1 MNRSRL
7 TFLTAAAALV
17 TLIPVP
23 AAQAAPYRAEVCAP
37 GQAGE
42 PTHWTLE
49 TNFAALHE
57 LNSDCASGSGVSLT
71 FDGFVLGSWNGF
83 HYGRAV
89 LNLPGTSR
97 LTAVDITRDAR
108 VATKPHENGHLSGSV
123 QAGLYI
129 RTGFSSYQSLDTVT
143 AAPGSV
149 AEASGDR
156 SIALGSPTSGAL
168 VIRGEC
174 HIADEACV
182 EPSHAYAISQM
193 GLTLDDSTPPD
204 ASAEGPLTLDPWLA
218 GTKTVSVSAM
228 DTGIGLGTARVL
240 VDGQVIDTIRL
251 GTCAPESRA
260 GTYRQMRPCTGTGE
274 GVLTVDTTKLADGP
288 RSVAVDVSD
297 ELGNRRTILERDV
310 DVRNQT
316 NSDPS
321 APAPTGVP
329 QISGAAIVGQHL
341 TATIPVF
348 TPATPTSTQW
358 LRCDPAGRAC
368 RPIAGAT
375 NSTRLV
381 DRADTWSTLRVRVTA
396 DRPSGAAA
404 TSEPT
409 APVTDAPGTVQA
421 DAPLAAGVSAGGVAL
436 VTQTIIRQ
444 VDPTAAEKLTLR
456 LLAPSRR
463 HVRVGAR
470 VVIGGQTRTSAGRLR
485 AGIRVRVQ
493 RHDGKRWRTIR
504 TLRTRS
510 NGTYRTTLAVR
521 GAMRLR
527 AVSSS
532 LALEVTRSRGLTI
545 RPRNLR

>member
-1 MNRSRL
+1 MNRPRL

-57 LNSDCASGSGVSLT
+57 LNSDCANGSGVSLT

-108 VATKPHENGHLSGSV
+108 VATKPHQNGHLSGSV

-129 RTGFSSYQSLDTVT
+129 RTGFNSYQPLDTIT

-149 AEASGDR
+149 AEANGDR
-156 SIALGSPTSGAL
+156 PIALGSPTSGAL

-182 EPSHAYAISQM
+182 EPSYAYAISHLA
-193 GLTLDDSTPPD
+193 LTLDDSTPPD

-218 GTKTVSVSAM
+218 GVKTVSVSAM

-240 VDGQVIDTIRL
+240 VDGQVTDTIRL
-251 GTCAPESRA
+251 GTCAPELRA
-260 GTYRQMRPCTGTGE
+260 GTYRQARPCTGTGE
-274 GVLTVDTTKLADGP
+274 GVLAVNTTTLADGP
-288 RSVAVDVSD
+288 RRIAVEVSD

-316 NSDPS
+316 NTDPS
-321 APAPTGVP
+321 APAPIGVP
-329 QISGAAIVGQHL
+329 KISGAAIVGQQL
-341 TATIPVF
+341 TATIPAF
-348 TPATPTSTQW
+348 TPATPTTTQW

-368 RPIAGAT
+368 RPITGAT
-375 NSTRLV
+375 GTSRLV
-381 DRADTWSTLRVRVTA
+381 DRADVGSTLRVRVAADAPTA
-396 DRPSGAAA
+396 AAA
-404 TSEPT
+404 TSDPT
-409 APVTDAPGTVQA
+409 APVTDAPVTA
-421 DAPLAAGVSAGGVAL
+421 DASATSVADAFAGGSTP
-436 VTQTIIRQ
+436 VTQTILRQ
-444 VDPTAAEKLTLR
+444 VDPTTAQKVTLR
-456 LLAPSRR
+456 LLAPTRR
-463 HVRVGAR
+463 HVRLGTQ

-485 AGIRVRVQ
+485 GGIRVQLQ
-493 RHDGKRWRTIR
+493 RHDGTRWRTIQ
-504 TLRTRS
+504 TLRTRA
-510 NGTYRTTLAVR
+510 NGTYRTSLTVR
-521 GAMRLR
+521 EVMRLR
-527 AVSSS
+527 AVSST
-532 LALEVTRSRGLTI
+532 LAPEVTRSQGLTI
-545 RPRNLR
+545 RPRNIR